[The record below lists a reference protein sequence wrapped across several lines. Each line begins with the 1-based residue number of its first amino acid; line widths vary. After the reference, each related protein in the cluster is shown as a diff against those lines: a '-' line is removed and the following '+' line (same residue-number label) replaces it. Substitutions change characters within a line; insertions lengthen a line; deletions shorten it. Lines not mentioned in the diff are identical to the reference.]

1 MQIRLNERNVVE
13 LINKL
18 NQLGFLGDGLLH
30 TVNGREYVTPEHL
43 RREIVDTVEQAGG
56 RMSLVCCRTTGL
68 TSMIQHGN
76 RNVLGCRKVSNK
88 RACAVLCILGQL
100 VRL

>member
-1 MQIRLNERNVVE
+1 MVE

-43 RREIVDTVEQAGG
+43 RKELVEAVEQAGG
-56 RMSLVCCRTTGL
+56 RMSLVRADGPRPADYSHHALL
-68 TSMIQHGN
+68 TRLQCTERLINQA
-76 RNVLGCRKVSNK
+76 KPSNTSP
-88 RACAVLCILGQL
+88 
-100 VRL
+100 